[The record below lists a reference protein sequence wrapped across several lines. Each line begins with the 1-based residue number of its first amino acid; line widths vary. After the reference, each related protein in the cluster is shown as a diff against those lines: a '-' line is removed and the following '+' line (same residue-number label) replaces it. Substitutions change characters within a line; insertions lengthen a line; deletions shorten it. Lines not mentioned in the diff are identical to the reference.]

1 MMNIKEKAMLNQSW
15 ISKSMPKLWR
25 LLLIYHLSFIIHHSS
40 LAQIG
45 TWQSHVSYQS
55 GQSVAVVANKIYTA
69 TQNGLFYYNK
79 STNETTT
86 LGKTTGLSDVGI
98 SRLLY
103 LADQKRLLITYR
115 NGNIDFLTVSDTGE
129 PETVL
134 NVNIIVTTAN
144 LPASR
149 TINHI
154 NRIGS
159 NAYLSTNFGLIVLDV
174 LKNEVRDTYFSLR
187 SDGVPLPI
195 IQTVATADSLYA
207 LTAAVN
213 PKETGRRI
221 RAIRF
226 AAGVNI
232 ADPANWK
239 QIDTPGLSIES
250 ITTNQGRLSATL
262 SKLGVY
268 ERQSSK
274 WILTQSLP
282 NDIIRQFPATTSLLL
297 ATDKAV
303 TLPGSGTF
311 TGALL
316 TNPRE
321 VIADENR
328 VWVADTTNG
337 LLAGNAGTFQRI
349 APEGPTR
356 DLFAQ
361 LYTYPQTVVALPAGP
376 RNDTLFSVNQPPVNV
391 LSVPNGRWANTL
403 INGLSSSFNSAAY
416 LPADQRLYLGSFG
429 SGLWSQT
436 EAQPATLVPL
446 PATISPYITSLASD
460 AEGNLWI
467 ATGRITTTQATLH
480 VRRPDGQFQS
490 FPSVSQINII
500 QIVPDDYGFLWIRL
514 DLGSGLFVFDPQTNR
529 SRFLSTL
536 TGQGGLLTNSVRTLS
551 KDRTG
556 AIWVGTDLGPTVFD
570 DPAGVFDG
578 LIDAQPPLVNRR
590 RLLANEVITAIAV
603 DGGNRKWIGTQTGI
617 YHVAADGSQL
627 LNTFTS
633 DNSPLPNNL
642 IQAVAIEPVSGKV
655 FIQTGPVGQPNGLIS
670 YQGLA
675 TEPADTLK
683 KLTIFPNP
691 VRPDFTG
698 TVGINGLT
706 ENATVKILDAGGQ
719 LVYETRSQ
727 GGTAA
732 WNLRDYRNRQAQTGV
747 YLVVVVTSDGTE
759 SLAGKLAVV
768 R

>member
-1 MMNIKEKAMLNQSW
+1 
-15 ISKSMPKLWR
+15 MPKLWR
-25 LLLIYHLSFIIHHSS
+25 LLLIFHSLFIIHYSS
-40 LAQIG
+40 FAQIG

-69 TQNGLFYYNK
+69 TQNGLFYYDK

-86 LGKTTGLSDVGI
+86 LGKTAGLSDIGI

-129 PETVL
+129 PGTVV

-144 LPASR
+144 LPAFR

-154 NRIGS
+154 NRIGN
-159 NAYLSTNFGLIVLDV
+159 NAYLSTDFGLIVLDV
-174 LKNEVRDTYFSLR
+174 LKNEIRDTYFSLR
-187 SDGVPLPI
+187 SDGTPLPI
-195 IQTVATADSLYA
+195 IQTAATADSLYA
-207 LTAAVN
+207 LTAAVI

-226 AAGVNI
+226 TVGVNI

-239 QIDTPGLSIES
+239 QIDVPGLPIES
-250 ITTNQGRLSATL
+250 ISTNQGRLSATL
-262 SKLGVY
+262 NNLGVY
-268 ERQSSK
+268 ERQNNK
-274 WILTQSLP
+274 WILTQSLS
-282 NDIIRQFPATTSLLL
+282 NAIIRQFPATAGLLL

-303 TLPGSGTF
+303 TLPGSSPF

-316 TNPRE
+316 TDPRE

-328 VWVADTTNG
+328 VWVADATNG

-349 APEGPTR
+349 APDGPTR

-361 LYTYPQTVVALPAGP
+361 LYTYSQTLIALPAGP
-376 RNDTLFSVNQPPVNV
+376 RNDTLFSANQPPINV
-391 LSVPNGRWANTL
+391 LSVPNDRWANTL
-403 INGLSSSFNSAAY
+403 IAGLSRSFNSAAY
-416 LPADQRLYLGSFG
+416 LPTEQRLYLGSFG
-429 SGLWSQT
+429 SGLWSQA
-436 EAQPATLVPL
+436 EEQPATLVPL
-446 PATISPYITSLASD
+446 PATISTYITSLATD
-460 AEGNLWI
+460 VEGNLWI

-480 VRRPDGQFQS
+480 VRRPNGQFQS
-490 FPSVSQINII
+490 FPSVSQINMV

-529 SRFLSTL
+529 SRFLNTL
-536 TGQGGLLTNSVRTLS
+536 AGQGGLLTNSIRTLA
-551 KDRTG
+551 KDRNG
-556 AIWVGTDLGPTVFD
+556 SIWVGTDLGPTVFD

-578 LIDAQPPLVNRR
+578 LVDAQPPLVNRR
-590 RLLANEVITAIAV
+590 RLLANEVVTAIAV

-617 YHVAADGSQL
+617 YHVAPDGSQL
-627 LNTFTS
+627 LDTFKS

-655 FIQTGPVGQPNGLIS
+655 FIQTGPVGQPNGLVS
-670 YQGLA
+670 YQGQA
-675 TEPADTLK
+675 TEPTDTLR